1 MRASRQLGPYASGR
15 QRIPEESSR
24 SGGFLVMS
32 QNAADTPHP
41 VGPEL
46 LGRLLDRHAAALEL
60 YAAQWCD
67 CPEDVLQEVL
77 LELVRTRK
85 SPENLLA
92 WLFRAV
98 RYRAINAGRSRR
110 RREHHEAEAARSRS
124 MVLVAPPDESLPP
137 EDLAAAIASLPDS
150 EREVVVAR
158 LWGELTFSEIG
169 QVTGTSESTAYRR
182 YQEALARLREKIGHP
197 ACIQKNAP

>member
-1 MRASRQLGPYASGR
+1 MNQSAG
-15 QRIPEESSR
+15 
-24 SGGFLVMS
+24 
-32 QNAADTPHP
+32 DTPHP

-67 CPEDVLQEVL
+67 CPEDVVQDVL

-85 SPENLLA
+85 SPEHLLA

-110 RREHHEAEAARSRS
+110 RRQHHEAEAARSRS
-124 MVLVAPPDESLPP
+124 MIFVAPPDETLPP
-137 EDLAAAIASLPDS
+137 EELAAAVASLPDD

-158 LWGELTFSEIG
+158 LWGDLTFCEIG
-169 QVTGTSESTAYRR
+169 QVIGTSESTAYRR
-182 YQEALARLREKIGHP
+182 YREALARLREQMRDPPREQMRHSP
-197 ACIQKNAP
+197 CIQTSEP

>member
-1 MRASRQLGPYASGR
+1 M
-15 QRIPEESSR
+15 
-24 SGGFLVMS
+24 MS
-32 QNAADTPHP
+32 QNAGDATHP

-77 LELVRTRK
+77 LELVRRGQV
-85 SPENLLA
+85 PENPAA

-110 RREHHEAEAARSRS
+110 RRQHHEAAAARNRS
-124 MVLVAPPDESLPP
+124 LVLVAPPDEPLPA
-137 EDLAAAIASLPDS
+137 EEVAAAIAGLPED

-158 LWGELTFSEIG
+158 LWGELTFREIG
-169 QVTGTSESTAYRR
+169 QVTGTSESTAHRR
-182 YQEALARLREKIGHP
+182 YQEALARLRERIGHP
-197 ACIQKNAP
+197 SCVQTNET